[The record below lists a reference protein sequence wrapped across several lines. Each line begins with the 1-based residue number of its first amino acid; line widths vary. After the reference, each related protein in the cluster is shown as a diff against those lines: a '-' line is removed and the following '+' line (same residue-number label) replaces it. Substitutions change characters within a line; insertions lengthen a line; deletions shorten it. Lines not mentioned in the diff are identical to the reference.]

1 MEIMMSIQSEL
12 SKIKLND
19 LVVKNLLNKIPHTWN
34 ALIYSFLSIDMGLC
48 DLMDLP
54 HFLPKI

>member
-1 MEIMMSIQSEL
+1 MSIQSEL

-19 LVVKNLLNKIPHTWN
+19 QVVKNLLNKIPHTWN
-34 ALIYSFLSIDMGLC
+34 ALIYSFLCIDMELC
-48 DLMDLP
+48 DLVDLP